1 MKTRGETYFKT
12 QEELEKFIR
21 SHCDSTGT
29 HSTKEL
35 REFFAGDSEEHHES
49 LEYGSVIDSAILW
62 ELARGYFTKESHA
75 TLERYLGI
83 CVEYIEELS
92 DNEYAYSDEEVVS
105 LEKIKQLLVCN
116 NKETKGESMDMK
128 CEDFK
133 PGKYYRHDSAL
144 LASTW
149 FCVNH
154 SPYKLLIQ
162 THSDG
167 TPRDGI
173 LKVTNS
179 CLQWYSPMKYWKGEC
194 DKNGVLLVPE
204 PEVGYLYC
212 SGLDAN
218 KVYQLQELKN
228 PEDGSPLYIACSRD
242 SGWSRPRKT
251 KEEAVNGLTFKS
263 RG

>member
-1 MKTRGETYFKT
+1 MKTRGESYFKT
-12 QEELEKFIR
+12 QEEQEKFIS
-21 SHCDSTGT
+21 SHCASTGT

-35 REFFAGDSEEHHES
+35 QEFFERYPGEPHHEYM
-49 LEYGSVIDSAILW
+49 EYGSVVDSAILW
-62 ELARGYFTKESHA
+62 ELAREYFTKESHA

-92 DNEYAYSDEEVVS
+92 DNAYAYSDEEVVS
-105 LEKIKQLLVCN
+105 LEELKQVLSCN

-133 PGKYYRHDSAL
+133 PGTYYRYAGAL
-144 LASTW
+144 LTSTW

-154 SPYKLLIQ
+154 DPYKLLIQ
-162 THSDG
+162 IHSDG
-167 TPRDGI
+167 TPCNNI
-173 LKVTNS
+173 IKVTDS
-179 CLQWYSPMKYWKGEC
+179 SLGLLPAKCWKGEC
-194 DKNGVLLVPE
+194 DKHGVLLVPE

-212 SGLDAN
+212 SPVAD

-228 PEDGSPLYIACSRD
+228 PEDNSLLYVACSRN
-242 SGWSRPRKT
+242 SVWIEPKKT

-263 RG
+263 RE